1 MASPH
6 PPTLDVETV
15 RAYLKVP
22 ATSLSDP
29 DLTRMVE
36 GCSDDQWSR
45 CDWPPPDEAD
55 PTAYVYPDA
64 LAQGL
69 LRRVQ
74 REVAAR
80 NLPLGMVGLDA
91 AEYGPTRLPELDALV
106 TEHERAYRR
115 VVLA

>member
-1 MASPH
+1 MAYPD
-6 PPTLDVETV
+6 LATV

-22 ATSLSDP
+22 TTALSDD
-29 DLTRMVE
+29 DLTRMIGAAE
-36 GCSDDQWSR
+36 NDQRAR
-45 CDWPPPDEAD
+45 CVWPDNPDGSEA
-55 PTAYVYPDA
+55 ALPDA
-64 LAQGL
+64 LAQAF

-91 AEYGPTRLPELDALV
+91 SEYGPERLPYYDALV
-106 TEHERAYRR
+106 EEHERAFRR

>member
-1 MASPH
+1 MAIPD
-6 PPTLDVETV
+6 LDTV

-22 ATSLSDP
+22 TTALSDA
-29 DLTRMVE
+29 DLTRMMSAAE
-36 GCSDDQWSR
+36 ASQLARCTWAGPAGPDD
-45 CDWPPPDEAD
+45 PV
-55 PTAYVYPDA
+55 TYPDA
-64 LAQGL
+64 LAQAF

-91 AEYGPTRLPELDALV
+91 SEYGPERLPYYDALV
-106 TEHERAYRR
+106 EEHERAYRR